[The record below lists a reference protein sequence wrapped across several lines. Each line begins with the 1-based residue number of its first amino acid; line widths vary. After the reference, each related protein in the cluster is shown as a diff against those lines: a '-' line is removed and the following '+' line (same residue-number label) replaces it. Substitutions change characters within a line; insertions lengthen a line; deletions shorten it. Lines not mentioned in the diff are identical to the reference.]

1 MANES
6 TPIGIDED
14 AGAAARILQEQYY
27 LIYQLPNFIT
37 KPIAPPSSPLAATG
51 WDAFSYPSEKEDG
64 NSVLQNAFFKTK
76 SMKVLNKMSP
86 ALLSSLVPEIRLFK
100 IFYSA
105 DAKQVDFNW
114 EIPFTDFIN
123 PDDVSTILDGRRGTL
138 GGVNISDFSYNFIG
152 TNKAEAE
159 TALTAKVTLK
169 FASIDSLLQT
179 IYIDEEGNILPNE
192 LDSKFSFRYSD
203 LVNQES
209 RFNKDDPTQ
218 FNAKYYRI
226 KAVVGLRAD
235 ETTIKNIADK
245 GEFIGTDGSVQS
257 FANKTNAELITKAV
271 NSTRTVLH
279 LYPVNH
285 TLNFEEDGTISLQI
299 EYRAAIESIF
309 NDEAAGDLFL
319 CTKNGKQIF
328 TSLQELKKR
337 KLQQQEE
344 LKELQDGPSADEEA
358 YKTKKQE
365 FEEENTKTEEE
376 IQGERASFLADFL
389 AEMFYDS
396 ANPQKT
402 ITLKKIKYDNSLVND
417 KGIRRSLLK
426 DLGATDDDE
435 QETNRQVVAAIR
447 NGSLF
452 ASSQNKILVE
462 YLDAA
467 QHEAKKS
474 NLKSK
479 LKGKPPS
486 EIDPKQLQEL
496 DMEDEE
502 QITFFYL
509 GDILQYFLSRCIEN
523 YISDASIPPQDIPKF
538 IVGNIPLI
546 IPIEIG
552 NTIKADGSITSYG
565 QIGQQFSSIPGEKF
579 TTFTV
584 NLSRIPISYNY
595 FLKWYV
601 DTVLKTKR
609 ERYPI
614 HVFMNDLTNL
624 IQRATL
630 NVYGFK
636 ESSLLNTR
644 TVNMSVTVNG
654 DLYNKINGGEQSY
667 RPLFGIGSF
676 EDGIINSAIVAQ
688 TRNLHVLYTNAIPL
702 TNIDINNPLDNED
715 RGIYTFTIGKNIG
728 LLKSLKFNKTD
739 IPFAK
744 EARMTQE
751 GSLTRGVLRMKYNA
765 SLNLFGTCVFRP
777 GDVFVI
783 NPVFLSTGK
792 FLKPAEKVG
801 VSLETA
807 VQRVLINEL
816 GLGGIYCV
824 TKCGSSI
831 AAGKSETTIECVF
844 QAYGVGDLANGK
856 AIAATAVPGEGIVN
870 PGASTADT
878 IAVAQ
883 ELSDRWDDGAK
894 IISEEIS
901 LAYEQTA
908 ADIKRIK
915 DSGFSAVGE
924 TWQVAK
930 SFAAS
935 TKNRLSRLFSSG
947 E

>member
-1 MANES
+1 MANEP
-6 TPIGIDED
+6 TQIGIDED

-27 LIYQLPNFIT
+27 LIYQLPNFIS
-37 KPIAPPSSPLAATG
+37 KPIAPASSPLAATG
-51 WDAFSYPSEKEDG
+51 WNAFSYPSEKEDG

-105 DAKQVDFNW
+105 DGKQVDFNW

-123 PDDVSTILDGRRGTL
+123 TEDVNTILSGRRGTL

-179 IYIDEEGNILPNE
+179 IYVDENGDILPDE
-192 LDSKFSFRYSD
+192 TESKFSFRYSD

-235 ETTIKNIADK
+235 QETIKNISDS

-257 FANKTNAELITKAV
+257 FGNKANAELITKAV

-309 NDEAAGDLFL
+309 NDEEAGDLFL
-319 CTKNGKQIF
+319 STDNGKAIF
-328 TSLQELKKR
+328 RSIQELKK
-337 KLQQQEE
+337 KKIEQQEE
-344 LKELQDGPSADEEA
+344 LKELQEGPTADEDA
-358 YKTKKQE
+358 YKSKKEQ
-365 FEEENTKTEEE
+365 FEEENKATEEQ
-376 IQGERASFLADFL
+376 IQGERASFLTDFL
-389 AEMFYDS
+389 GEMFYVPG
-396 ANPQKT
+396 NPQKT
-402 ITLKKIKYDNSLVND
+402 ITLKKMKYDSTLVND
-417 KGIRRSLLK
+417 KGVTRSLLK
-426 DLGATDDDE
+426 DLGATDDNE

-447 NGSLF
+447 NGALF
-452 ASSQNKILVE
+452 KSSQNKILIE
-462 YLDAA
+462 YLDSV

-474 NLKSK
+474 RLISV
-479 LKGKPPS
+479 LKGKPPN

-523 YISDASIPPQDIPKF
+523 YQESRVPPQDIPKF

-546 IPIEIG
+546 VPLQIG
-552 NTIKADGSITSYG
+552 ETIKSDGSITSYG

-579 TTFTV
+579 TTLTV

-601 DTVLKTKR
+601 DTVLKTKK

-654 DLYNKINGGEQSY
+654 DLYNKINGGEQSF

-676 EDGIINSAIVAQ
+676 EDGNIDSVTVAQ

-702 TNIDINNPLDNED
+702 TNININNPLDNED

-792 FLKPAEKVG
+792 FLKPAEQAG

-831 AAGKSETTIECVF
+831 SAGKAETTIECVF
-844 QAYGVGDLANGK
+844 QAYGVGDLVNGK
-856 AIAATAVPGEGIVN
+856 GIAATAVPGEGIVN
-870 PGASTADT
+870 AGTDTAAAISFAQQLGNDWDTGA
-878 IAVAQ
+878 
-883 ELSDRWDDGAK
+883 R
-894 IISEEIS
+894 IISEEVS

-915 DSGFSAVGE
+915 DAGTSALGE
-924 TWQVAK
+924 TWETAK
-930 SFAAS
+930 SVAVSA
-935 TKNRLSRLFSSG
+935 KNRLARLFSSG